1 MPVVYDAAVRGI
13 CEAPERVRLSDDQIL
28 RLSIDNLIEGVQV
41 IGFDWVYRYVNATA
55 AAHGRL
61 SRDELVGQTVETCY
75 PGIRGTPAF
84 TALQRVMTTRVP
96 ERLVTD
102 VVCAGTPRSFELR
115 IEPVP
120 EGLLVLSLDVT
131 DHRDT
136 MRQFLQA
143 QKMGTIGRLAG
154 GIAHDFNNLLTAILG
169 YSELVLARGLDVEVE
184 ADIREIQKAGERAAR
199 LTRQLLAFSKKQGLV
214 PQLLKL
220 AELLAEIQPMLRR
233 LMPDVQVDVNT
244 AGAADVYVYADP
256 GQVEQIIVNLAVNAR
271 DAMPGGG
278 RLRIAMEVLEVEQSN
293 ADRHGVNAGPHVAV
307 MVQDTGTGMDTE
319 VLARAFDPFFTTKGP
334 QGGTGLGLSTVFAVV
349 QQSGGF
355 ITVESELG
363 VGTRFTIYLPTAAAP
378 DQDRADAR
386 LPPVMAGGETV
397 LLVEPDPDVA
407 RLLHRTLTSA
417 GYVVLVGHTAAEAL
431 SIAERAGPI
440 HLLIAELMMPGMHG
454 SELAQALV
462 SHHPELKVLYASGF
476 PDTRAIDSGQASSRV
491 ALLAK
496 PFVPGDL
503 LRRVRALLD
512 DRAAAP
518 SAPVAP

>member
-1 MPVVYDAAVRGI
+1 
-13 CEAPERVRLSDDQIL
+13 VRLSDDQIL

-75 PGIRGTPAF
+75 PGIRGTSAF

>member
-1 MPVVYDAAVRGI
+1 MLRS
-13 CEAPERVRLSDDQIL
+13 EASPEERQRVRLSDDPIL
-28 RLSIDNLIEGVQV
+28 RLSIDNLLEGVQV
-41 IGFDWVYRYVNATA
+41 IGFDWAYRYVNATA
-55 AAHGRL
+55 AAHGRRC
-61 SRDELVGQTVETCY
+61 RDELVGQTLETCY
-75 PGIRGTPAF
+75 PGIRATPVF
-84 TALQRVMTTRVP
+84 TALQRVMDTRVP

-102 VVCAGTPRSFELR
+102 SVCGGAPRSFELR

-169 YSELVLARGLDVEVE
+169 YSELVLARGLDVEVA

-220 AELLAEIQPMLRR
+220 AELVDEIQPMLRR
-233 LMPDVQVDVNT
+233 LMPDVQVEVIT
-244 AGAADVYVYADP
+244 AGASGVYVNADP
-256 GQVEQIIVNLAVNAR
+256 GQLEQVIVNLAVNAR

-278 RLRIAMEVLEVEQSN
+278 RLRIAIDVIDVEEPN
-293 ADRHGVNAGPHVAV
+293 AQRHGVTPGPHVAV
-307 MVQDTGTGMDTE
+307 VVQDTGTGMETE
-319 VLARAFDPFFTTKGP
+319 VLARAFEPFFTTKGP
-334 QGGTGLGLSTVFAVV
+334 QEGTGLGLSTVFGVV

-378 DQDRADAR
+378 DQNRADAR
-386 LPPVMAGGETV
+386 LPPVVAGGETV
-397 LLVEPDPDVA
+397 LLAEPDPDVA
-407 RLLHRTLTSA
+407 RLLEKTLTSA
-417 GYVVLVGHTAAEAL
+417 GYVVLVGLTAAEAL
-431 SIAERAGPI
+431 SVAERTATI
-440 HLLIAELMMPGMHG
+440 HLLIAELLMPGMHG
-454 SELAQALV
+454 AELAQTLV
-462 SHHPELKVLYASGF
+462 SRHPELKVLYASGF
-476 PDTRAIDSGQASSRV
+476 PDTRAIDSGQISDRV

-512 DRAAAP
+512 DRAAAQ
-518 SAPVAP
+518 AGR

>member
-1 MPVVYDAAVRGI
+1 VPVVYDAAVRGI

-75 PGIRGTPAF
+75 PGIRGTSAF

>member
-1 MPVVYDAAVRGI
+1 M
-13 CEAPERVRLSDDQIL
+13 RLTDDPIQRI
-28 RLSIDNLIEGVQV
+28 SIDKLIEGVQV
-41 IGFDWVYRYVNATA
+41 IGFDWTYRYVNATA
-55 AAHGRL
+55 AAQGR
-61 SRDELVGQTVETCY
+61 RAREELIGQTVEACY
-75 PGIRGTPAF
+75 PGIRATPVF
-84 TALQRVMTTRVP
+84 PALQRVMETRVA

-102 VVCAGTPRSFELR
+102 TVCGGTPRSFELR

-136 MRQFLQA
+136 MHQLRQA

-169 YSELVLARGLDVEVE
+169 YSELVLARRLDVEIA

-214 PQLLKL
+214 PQRLKL
-220 AELLAEIQPMLRR
+220 AELLTEIQPMLCR
-233 LMPDVQVDVNT
+233 LMPDVQVDVHT
-244 AGAADVYVYADP
+244 AAAADVYVYSDP
-256 GQVEQIIVNLAVNAR
+256 GQLEQVIVNLAVNAR

-278 RLRIAMEVLEVEQSN
+278 RLRITMDVLEVEQSN
-293 ADRHGVNAGPHVAV
+293 AERHGVSAGPHVAV
-307 MVQDTGTGMDTE
+307 TVQDTGTGMDTE
-319 VLARAFDPFFTTKGP
+319 VLARAFEPFFTTKGP
-334 QGGTGLGLSTVFAVV
+334 QDGTGLGLSTVFAVV

-363 VGTRFTIYLPTAAAP
+363 VGTRFTIYLPTATAP
-378 DQDRADAR
+378 DQNRADAR
-386 LPPVMAGGETV
+386 LAPVVAGGETV
-397 LLVEPDPDVA
+397 LLAEPDPDVA
-407 RLLHRTLTSA
+407 RLLQKTLTSA
-417 GYVVLVGHTAAEAL
+417 GYVVLVGHTAVEAL
-431 SIAERAGPI
+431 SVAEGAGPI
-440 HLLIAELMMPGMHG
+440 HLLIAELLMPGMHG

-476 PDTRAIDSGQASSRV
+476 PDTRAIDSGQVSGRV

-512 DRAAAP
+512 DRAAAH
-518 SAPVAP
+518 SRQ

>member
-1 MPVVYDAAVRGI
+1 
-13 CEAPERVRLSDDQIL
+13 VRLTDDPIPP
-28 RLSIDNLIEGVQV
+28 LSIDSLIEGVQV
-41 IGFDWVYRYVNATA
+41 IGFDWTYRYVNATA
-55 AAHGRL
+55 AAHGGR
-61 SRDELVGQTVETCY
+61 SRDELIGQTLDTCY
-75 PGIRGTPAF
+75 PGIRATPVF
-84 TALQRVMTTRVP
+84 PALQRVMETRVA

-102 VVCAGTPRSFELR
+102 AVCGGRSRSFELR

-136 MRQFLQA
+136 MHQLLQA

-169 YSELVLARGLDVEVE
+169 YSELVLSRELDVETA

-233 LMPDVQVDVNT
+233 LMPDVQVDVHT
-244 AGAADVYVYADP
+244 GGAADVYVYADP
-256 GQVEQIIVNLAVNAR
+256 GQLEQVIVNLAVNAR

-278 RLRIAMEVLEVEQSN
+278 RLRISMDVLEVEPSS
-293 ADRHGVNAGPHVAV
+293 AERHGVSAGPHVAV
-307 MVQDTGTGMDTE
+307 MVQDTGTGMETE
-319 VLARAFDPFFTTKGP
+319 VLARAFEPFFTTKGP
-334 QGGTGLGLSTVFAVV
+334 QDGTGLGLSTVFAVV

-363 VGTRFTIYLPTAAAP
+363 VGTRFTICLPTAAAP
-378 DQDRADAR
+378 DQNRADAR
-386 LPPVMAGGETV
+386 LAPVVAGGETV
-397 LLVEPDPDVA
+397 LLAEPDPDVA
-407 RLLHRTLTSA
+407 RLLQKTLTSA

-431 SIAERAGPI
+431 SVAEHAGPI
-440 HLLIAELMMPGMHG
+440 HLLIAELLMPGMHG

-476 PDTRAIDSGQASSRV
+476 PDTRAIDSGQVSGRV

-496 PFVPGDL
+496 PFEQGDL
-503 LRRVRALLD
+503 LRRVRAVLD

-518 SAPVAP
+518 SPP

>member
-1 MPVVYDAAVRGI
+1 VPLVYDAGFEAI
-13 CEAPERVRLSDDQIL
+13 CEDATRVRLTDDPFL
-28 RLSIDNLIEGVQV
+28 RLPIDSLIEGVQV
-41 IGFDWVYRYVNATA
+41 IGFDWAYRYVNATA
-55 AAHGRL
+55 AAQGRRA
-61 SRDELVGQTVETCY
+61 RDELVGQSVESCY
-75 PGIRGTPAF
+75 PGIRATPVF
-84 TALQRVMTTRVP
+84 TALQRVMETRVP

-102 VVCAGTPRSFELR
+102 VVCGGTSRSFELR

-120 EGLLVLSLDVT
+120 EGVLVLSLDVT

-169 YSELVLARGLDVEVE
+169 YSELVLGRGLDAEVA

-199 LTRQLLAFSKKQGLV
+199 LTRQLLAFSKKQGVV

-233 LMPDVQVDVNT
+233 LMPDIQVDVNT

-256 GQVEQIIVNLAVNAR
+256 GQVEQVIVNLAVNAR

-278 RLRIAMEVLEVEQSN
+278 RLRITMDVLDVERSN
-293 ADRHGVNAGPHVAV
+293 AERHGVRAGPHVAV
-307 MVQDTGTGMDTE
+307 MVQDSGTGMDTE

-378 DQDRADAR
+378 DQNRADAR
-386 LPPVMAGGETV
+386 VTPVVAGGETV
-397 LLVEPDPDVA
+397 LLAEPDPDVA
-407 RLLHRTLTSA
+407 RLLRKTLTSA

-440 HLLIAELMMPGMHG
+440 HLLIAELLMPGMHG
-454 SELAQALV
+454 AELAQALV
-462 SHHPELKVLYASGF
+462 CHHPELKVLYASGF

-512 DRAAAP
+512 ERAAAHSP
-518 SAPVAP
+518 Q